1 MVRSKD
7 TLRADFMKIHGRRPG
22 KVHTSPR
29 RVYEF
34 LRSQIRTGVIGPE
47 ASLVENILV
56 ESLGASR
63 NSVRK
68 ALQMLADEGL
78 VNRQTKLG
86 TNVARAII
94 PIWAAEVGPRVWA
107 GTPYEGRFRVRGLT
121 CEQVPVSDYL
131 RERMG
136 ARTET
141 VILLEEVA
149 YLLDEPLYLRV
160 GYCAMDVGIDETVR
174 RLHRL
179 KSDFPPFKSAFE
191 HFYQAPFAHGHS
203 SIEAVPCE
211 PRTAELLHLAQGSPV
226 LLKETISYDETDRA
240 RSLSFTHF
248 RGDRVSLQMD
258 SATPN
263 PSSTTNLG
271 APAADPDLDHE
282 LLV

>member
-1 MVRSKD
+1 MNRSTVRERD
-7 TLRADFMKIHGRRPG
+7 AVRAEFMKANGRRPG

-34 LRSQIRTGVIGPE
+34 LRSQIRTGVIPAE
-47 ASLVENILV
+47 ANLVENILV

-86 TNVARAII
+86 TNVAREII

-107 GTPYEGRFRVRGLT
+107 GTPYEGRFRVRALT

-131 RERMG
+131 RERLG
-136 ARTET
+136 SRVSEVT
-141 VILLEEVA
+141 LLEEVA

-160 GYCAMDVGIDETVR
+160 GYCVLDVGLDETAR
-174 RLHRL
+174 RLRNL
-179 KSDFPPFKSAFE
+179 NTDYPPYQNAFE
-191 HFYQAPFAHGHS
+191 RFYQAGFAYSHT
-203 SIEAVPCE
+203 SIEAVRCE
-211 PRTAELLHLAQGSPV
+211 PRTAELLTVAETAPV
-226 LLKETISYDETDRA
+226 LLKETISYDDTGRA

-248 RGDRVSLQMD
+248 RGDRVCLQTD
-258 SATPN
+258 SAPPRSGGDGEILAT
-263 PSSTTNLG
+263 G
-271 APAADPDLDHE
+271 
-282 LLV
+282 